1 MERSSGNVK
10 FIPGLVSVTFKTKS
24 ADDIVELCRNAGLKT
39 IEWSEGW
46 HIPEDDPVEA
56 ERIGILTRDSGLSVA
71 EYGSYYK
78 LGKGMDFRKRIV
90 NARALGTD
98 TIRIWAGDRASAAVP
113 SAERKSMVEEAR
125 RVADMA
131 DAEGMRIV
139 LEWHRETLTDTNESG
154 LSFIKA
160 VDRANFLTLWQPTMA
175 LSIPERCE
183 GLQAIGKRLVNLHVY
198 YWTEE
203 GRHPLKEGREYWK
216 RYLSNVEGC
225 HSLLLEFVKDDSERQ
240 FHEDAAELLTWI

>member
-24 ADDIVELCRNAGLKT
+24 ADDIVELCRNAGLET

-71 EYGSYYK
+71 EYGSYFK

-98 TIRIWAGDRASAAVP
+98 TIRIWAGDRAAAAVP

-131 DAEGMRIV
+131 A
-139 LEWHRETLTDTNESG
+139 
-154 LSFIKA
+154 FIEA

-216 RYLSNVEGC
+216 RYLSNAEGC

>member
-24 ADDIVELCRNAGLKT
+24 ADDIVELCRNAGLET

-98 TIRIWAGDRASAAVP
+98 TIRIWAGDRAV
-113 SAERKSMVEEAR
+113 
-125 RVADMA
+125 
-131 DAEGMRIV
+131 
-139 LEWHRETLTDTNESG
+139 
-154 LSFIKA
+154 F
-160 VDRANFLTLWQPTMA
+160 
-175 LSIPERCE
+175 
-183 GLQAIGKRLVNLHVY
+183 
-198 YWTEE
+198 
-203 GRHPLKEGREYWK
+203 
-216 RYLSNVEGC
+216 
-225 HSLLLEFVKDDSERQ
+225 
-240 FHEDAAELLTWI
+240 